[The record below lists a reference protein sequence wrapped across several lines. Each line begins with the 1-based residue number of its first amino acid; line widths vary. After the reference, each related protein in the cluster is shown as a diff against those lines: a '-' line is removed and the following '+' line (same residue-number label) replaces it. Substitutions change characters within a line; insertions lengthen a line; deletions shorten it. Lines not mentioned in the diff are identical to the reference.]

1 MSFPSRWKIFR
12 DSSAVTPAVP
22 LPASGEEWVGPA
34 DTAADIIV
42 DKLIDWGVGIVFG
55 LAADAG
61 NPLIYAIQKRKD
73 KIRFIAAQQ
82 ARSPAFMASG
92 YAQYTGRLGVCLAA
106 PGSAPA
112 AIWDGL
118 YDASLEGAAVLAITD
133 ADGTAMQDFLVYDQK
148 IAGPLQALT
157 VVDLACR
164 AALTTPGAAH
174 ITVAADVQT
183 KPLREDKPSPET
195 VEIAGSSSFQPQ
207 KNLSDREDQ
216 LEPSV
221 WPDHLATT
229 VSRLM
234 NADALVAVE
243 AGAHTVFNSRYWQA
257 TGNQQVLLCSS
268 ATPISGS
275 PAQPAGSMANDTSP
289 GLPYALAAQIAYP
302 YRQCIAVVNDNS
314 LAALA
319 EELRTAVSYS
329 LPVKIIVLKKEQ
341 QPMNFVKMAEGYGL
355 EAFNCKHPGELR
367 SALLQAFAAP
377 GAALVEVEMEN

>member
-1 MSFPSRWKIFR
+1 MSSPLRWKIFR
-12 DSSAVTPAVP
+12 DFSTATPAVP
-22 LPASGEEWVGPA
+22 LPASREEWVGPA
-34 DTAADIIV
+34 DTTADIIV

-55 LAADAG
+55 LAADVG

-112 AIWDGL
+112 AIRDGL

-133 ADGTAMQDFLVYDQK
+133 AAGTAMQDFLVYDQR
-148 IAGPLQALT
+148 ITGPLQALT

-164 AALTTPGAAH
+164 AALTAPGAAH

-195 VEIAGSSSFQPQ
+195 IEIAGSSSFQPQ
-207 KNLSDREDQ
+207 KNLSDRKGQ

-221 WPDHLATT
+221 WPAHLATT

-243 AGAHTVFNSRYWQA
+243 AGGHTVFNSRYWQA

-268 ATPISGS
+268 ATI
-275 PAQPAGSMANDTSP
+275 DTSP

-314 LAALA
+314 LVALA
-319 EELRTAVSYS
+319 EELRTAVSYP
-329 LPVKIIVLKKEQ
+329 LPVKIIVLKKDQ
-341 QPMNFVKMAEGYGL
+341 YPVNFVKMAEGYGL